1 MLDAVHWYVPES
13 LGSKSDICR
22 VPLLT
27 LVRPCG
33 NGTSPLDQTIFG
45 EGKPN
50 AWQEADA
57 FLPLLTVITMFG
69 VLVNRGGTEEYNEK
83 KKFYLS
89 SLNNSQKSWLTFFEK
104 KEKKYK
110 QNLFFYALQPFIFKT
125 VITNKLFS
133 LARVK

>member
-1 MLDAVHWYVPES
+1 MDAVHWYVPES

-110 QNLFFYALQPFIFKT
+110 QNLLFYALQPFIFKT

>member
-1 MLDAVHWYVPES
+1 MPES
-13 LGSKSDICR
+13 LGSKSDIYR

-33 NGTSPLDQTIFG
+33 NGISPLDQTIFG

-57 FLPLLTVITMFG
+57 FLPLLTVITLFG

-83 KKFYLS
+83 KCFYLS
-89 SLNNSQKSWLTFFEK
+89 SLNNSQKSWLTFLKK
-104 KEKKYK
+104 KEK
-110 QNLFFYALQPFIFKT
+110 NP
-125 VITNKLFS
+125 NKNCFS
-133 LARVK
+133 MLSYHSYSKL

>member
-1 MLDAVHWYVPES
+1 MPES

-57 FLPLLTVITMFG
+57 FLPLLTVITLFG

-83 KKFYLS
+83 KYFYLS

-110 QNLFFYALQPFIFKT
+110 QNLLFYALQPFIFET

>member
-1 MLDAVHWYVPES
+1 M
-13 LGSKSDICR
+13 
-22 VPLLT
+22 LT

-89 SLNNSQKSWLTFFEK
+89 SLNNSKKSWLTFFEK

-110 QNLFFYALQPFIFKT
+110 QNLLFYALQPFIFKT

>member
-1 MLDAVHWYVPES
+1 MPES

-110 QNLFFYALQPFIFKT
+110 QNLLFYALQPFIFKT

>member
-57 FLPLLTVITMFG
+57 FLPLLTVITLFG

-83 KKFYLS
+83 KNFYLS
-89 SLNNSQKSWLTFFEK
+89 SLNNSQKSWLTFFK
-104 KEKKYK
+104 TKEKD
-110 QNLFFYALQPFIFKT
+110 
-125 VITNKLFS
+125 TNKNCFS
-133 LARVK
+133 MLSNHSYSKL

>member
-1 MLDAVHWYVPES
+1 MPES

-57 FLPLLTVITMFG
+57 FLPLLTVITLFG

-104 KEKKYK
+104 KEKKIQTNPAFLCSPTIHI
-110 QNLFFYALQPFIFKT
+110 QNCDHQ
-125 VITNKLFS
+125 
-133 LARVK
+133 

>member
-1 MLDAVHWYVPES
+1 MPES

-57 FLPLLTVITMFG
+57 FLPLLTVITLFG

-83 KKFYLS
+83 KYFYLS

-110 QNLFFYALQPFIFKT
+110 QNLLFYALQPFIFKT

>member
-1 MLDAVHWYVPES
+1 M
-13 LGSKSDICR
+13 
-22 VPLLT
+22 LT

-57 FLPLLTVITMFG
+57 FLPLLTVITLFG

-83 KKFYLS
+83 KYFYLS
-89 SLNNSQKSWLTFFEK
+89 SLNNSQKSWLTFLK
-104 KEKKYK
+104 KRKKKYK
-110 QNLFFYALQPFIFKT
+110 QNLLFYALQPFMLKT

-133 LARVK
+133 LTRVK

>member
-57 FLPLLTVITMFG
+57 FLPLLTVITLFG

-104 KEKKYK
+104 KEEKYK
-110 QNLFFYALQPFIFKT
+110 QNLLFYALRPFIFKT

-133 LARVK
+133 LTRV

>member
-1 MLDAVHWYVPES
+1 MPES

-57 FLPLLTVITMFG
+57 FLPLLTVITLFG

-83 KKFYLS
+83 KYFYLS

-104 KEKKYK
+104 KEEKYK
-110 QNLFFYALQPFIFKT
+110 QNLLFYARRPFIFKT

-133 LARVK
+133 LTRV

>member
-1 MLDAVHWYVPES
+1 MPES

-57 FLPLLTVITMFG
+57 FVPLLTVITLFG

-83 KKFYLS
+83 KCFYLS
-89 SLNNSQKSWLTFFEK
+89 SLNNSQKSWLNFFK
-104 KEKKYK
+104 KEEKDTKK
-110 QNLFFYALQPFIFKT
+110 LLFYALQPFIFKT

-133 LARVK
+133 HTMVK